1 MILVSCTDTTGL
13 EQVPHTIFAPLLQ
26 LDTLYWPIWH
36 TEQFTHTLLVVMP
49 TPVEYVPVE
58 QERQA
63 TDEAIAV
70 PLEYVPA
77 KHEIQELELLD
88 DTAVE

>member
-1 MILVSCTDTTGL
+1 M
-13 EQVPHTIFAPLLQ
+13 FAPLLQ
-26 LDTLYWPIWH
+26 LDTLYWP
-36 TEQFTHTLLVVMP
+36 TEQVEQVWHTLLVVMP

-63 TDEAIAV
+63 ADEAMAV

-77 KHEIQELELLD
+77 KQEIQELELLD
-88 DTAVE
+88 DTAIE